1 MKDVLVLIPA
11 YNEEESIGPFLE
23 KMRQAGVYELADIL
37 VINDFSR
44 DHTVEIAH
52 QHNVKVINHVYNLGY
67 GSALQLGYKYAV
79 RKKYKYV
86 IQLDADGQH
95 DACNVFNLYEK
106 LTTPDEKDEL
116 PDIVIGSRFA
126 DGSQTFYIN
135 GLKRVSIN
143 FFRWMIKKTTGK
155 VIQDPTSGLQGL
167 SREAFLYYSKYQN
180 FDNMY
185 PDANMIV
192 QMLMLGYRVV
202 EIPSVMHE
210 RMAGES
216 MHSGILKPLIYMMVM
231 PLSVLAVYLRLKTKR
246 QQKVHQSKQGEQTN
260 VQAKG

>member
-1 MKDVLVLIPA
+1 MKEVLVLIPA
-11 YNEEESIGPFLE
+11 YNEEESIGPFLKKLE
-23 KMRQAGVYELADIL
+23 EAGVYDLADVL

-44 DHTVEIAH
+44 DQTVQIAH

-79 RKKYKYV
+79 RKRYRFV

-95 DACNVFNLYEK
+95 DACNVFNLYQA
-106 LTTPDEKDEL
+106 LTTPDAEGKT

-126 DGSQTFYIN
+126 EGSESFYIN
-135 GLKRVSIN
+135 GLKRISIK
-143 FFRWMIKKTTGK
+143 FFRWMIRRITDQE
-155 VIQDPTSGLQGL
+155 INDPTSGLQGL

-180 FDNMY
+180 FDYMY

-192 QMLMLGYRVV
+192 QMLMLGYRIV

-210 RMAGES
+210 RVAGES
-216 MHSGILKPLIYMMVM
+216 MHSGIWKPLVYMMVM
-231 PLSVLAVYLRLKTKR
+231 PLSVLAVYLRQRNDKKKKAKR
-246 QQKVHQSKQGEQTN
+246 EKQKVNGN
-260 VQAKG
+260 LQA

>member
-1 MKDVLVLIPA
+1 MKEVLVLIPA
-11 YNEEESIGPFLE
+11 YNEEESIGTFLNKLRE
-23 KMRQAGVYELADIL
+23 AGIYELADVL

-44 DHTVEIAH
+44 DQTVQIAH
-52 QHNVKVINHVYNLGY
+52 EHNVKVINHVYNLGY

-79 RKKYKYV
+79 RKKYRYV

-95 DACNVFNLYEK
+95 DACNVFNLYNA
-106 LTTPDEKDEL
+106 LNTPDQDGKL

-126 DGSQTFYIN
+126 QGSETFYIN
-135 GLKRVSIN
+135 GLKRISIK
-143 FFRWMIKKTTGK
+143 FFRWMILKTAKTEIK
-155 VIQDPTSGLQGL
+155 DPTSGLQGL
-167 SREAFLYYSKYQN
+167 NRDAFLYYSKFQN

-192 QMLMLGYRVV
+192 QMLMLGYRIV

-216 MHSGILKPLIYMMVM
+216 MHSGIIKPLIYMMVM
-231 PLSVLAVYLRLKTKR
+231 PMSVVAVYLRQKIKENKKKKQEKKTA
-246 QQKVHQSKQGEQTN
+246 N
-260 VQAKG
+260 VQA

>member
-1 MKDVLVLIPA
+1 MKEVLVLIPA
-11 YNEEESIGPFLE
+11 YNEEESIGPFLKKLE
-23 KMRQAGVYELADIL
+23 EAGVYELADVL

-44 DHTVEIAH
+44 DQTVQIAH

-79 RKKYKYV
+79 RKRYRFV

-95 DACNVFNLYEK
+95 DACNVFNLYQA
-106 LTTPDEKDEL
+106 LTTPDADGKT

-126 DGSQTFYIN
+126 EGSESFYIN
-135 GLKRVSIN
+135 GLKRISIG
-143 FFRWMIKKTTGK
+143 FFRWMIRRITDQQ
-155 VIQDPTSGLQGL
+155 INDPTSGLQGL

-180 FDNMY
+180 FDYMY

-192 QMLMLGYRVV
+192 QMLMLGYRIV

-210 RMAGES
+210 RVAGES
-216 MHSGILKPLIYMMVM
+216 MHSGIWKPLVYMMVM
-231 PLSVLAVYLRLKTKR
+231 PLSVLAVYLRQRNDKKKKAKR
-246 QQKVHQSKQGEQTN
+246 EKQKVNGN
-260 VQAKG
+260 LQA

>member
-1 MKDVLVLIPA
+1 MKEVLVLIPA
-11 YNEEESIGPFLE
+11 YNEEESIGPFLD
-23 KMRQAGVYELADIL
+23 KMKEAGVYDLADIL

-44 DHTVEIAH
+44 DQTVQIAH
-52 QHNVKVINHVYNLGY
+52 QHDVKVINHVYNLGY

-79 RKKYKYV
+79 RKKYRFV

-95 DACNVFNLYEK
+95 DACNVFNLYER
-106 LTTPDEKDEL
+106 LTTPLESGEM

-126 DGSQTFYIN
+126 EGSETFYLN

-143 FFRWMIKKTTGK
+143 FFRWMIRRITGQ
-155 VIQDPTSGLQGL
+155 VIKDPTSGLQGL
-167 SREAFLYYSKYQN
+167 SRDAFLYYSKFQN

-192 QMLMLGYRVV
+192 QMLMLGYRIV

-210 RMAGES
+210 RTAGES

-231 PLSVLAVYLRLKTKR
+231 PLSVLAVFLRLKTRK
-246 QQKVHQSKQGEQTN
+246 QKKVSRPKQGVNQN
-260 VQAKG
+260 VQA